1 MRNRNLR
8 NESLTFRF
16 RISISNRRLSFGII
30 IVRYGKREGWHA
42 PSCVEKLATSAE
54 EGLKTNVR
62 DDRSEFPFYHSDGW
76 GMLRVV
82 IKGWEPSSWSLSKC
96 FIILS
101 NFINPSSRDN
111 LISSR
116 PLLRNPF
123 LETFYPKNVWRLTIA
138 RLIRFENVS
147 RSLCN
152 EIRCGEDC
160 IFFIFDG
167 FRIPF
172 QLYPRI

>member
-1 MRNRNLR
+1 M
-8 NESLTFRF
+8 
-16 RISISNRRLSFGII
+16 SNRRLSFGII
-30 IVRYGKREGWHA
+30 IVRYGKREGWHT
-42 PSCVEKLATSAE
+42 PPCVEKLATSARGFKDE
-54 EGLKTNVR
+54 CAWRSFRVSVLPFRWMGDVR
-62 DDRSEFPFYHSDGW
+62 G
-76 GMLRVV
+76 VV

-147 RSLCN
+147 RSNVQRDSLW
-152 EIRCGEDC
+152 RGLY
-160 IFFIFDG
+160 FFIFDG

>member
-1 MRNRNLR
+1 MNLH
-8 NESLTFRF
+8 F
-16 RISISNRRLSFGII
+16 SISDFDIKSSIKFRNNNRSI
-30 IVRYGKREGWHA
+30 RETRGVAHPPHA
-42 PSCVEKLATSAE
+42 SKSLRRQQ

-160 IFFIFDG
+160 IFLFSMVFASLSNYILEY
-167 FRIPF
+167 RREI
-172 QLYPRI
+172 